1 MWTMPQI
8 SMALGH
14 FVLATAEPEKLE
26 VWWRDDALCVFKA
39 PPPGEMDKK
48 HEDALTEL
56 SWQYEPD
63 GLVYGDPCWYLFR
76 SD

>member
-1 MWTMPQI
+1 MWMMPQI

-26 VWWRDDALCVFKA
+26 VWWRDAALCVFKA
-39 PPPGEMDKK
+39 PPPGEMAKD
-48 HEDALTEL
+48 HNEALTEL
-56 SWQYEPD
+56 NWQYCDDPHE
-63 GLVYGDPCWYLFR
+63 YGEECWYLFR